1 MESYQKK
8 QWIYKSILITVIA
21 MCITFL
27 AAYYYAYY
35 NMENNYFFVTGKM
48 NKESE
53 ESVDN
58 VSTALKDFRKLID
71 EYYIWDIDEDKVLDE
86 TIKGYVNGL
95 GDEYSEYMT
104 AEDWEEYQTNAL
116 GNYVGIGIY
125 MGQDKN
131 DNVVIISP
139 MEESPAEA
147 ADLQAGDVI
156 VEVDGESVAG
166 QDTSTVASK
175 VKGEEGT
182 TVNLKIER
190 DNEYKNVDVERKAI
204 KVYHVK
210 GEMKENSIGYIKLST
225 FDEGCSNEFKT
236 EFEKIQEQGAQKLI
250 IDLRD
255 NTGGLVEEA
264 LQIADMMLPK
274 GDTMLITVDN
284 KGNRE
289 VNKSKNAPI
298 INMDIVVLVN
308 GYSASASEILVGA
321 LKDNER
327 AKIIGTKTYGK
338 GVIQNVFSLADG
350 SVLKLT
356 TAEYQTPNEV
366 KIHKIGIEPDE
377 VVELVEEPK
386 GEPEIDEQLNRA
398 MEILK
403 Q

>member
-8 QWIYKSILITVIA
+8 QWIYRSILITIVAI
-21 MCITFL
+21 CITFIGTYYF
-27 AAYYYAYY
+27 AYHYL
-35 NMENNYFFVTGKM
+35 EHNYFFVSGKI
-48 NKESE
+48 SE
-53 ESVDN
+53 ESEKSVDD
-58 VSTALKDFRKLID
+58 VDDALKDFRKLID
-71 EYYIWDIDEDKVLDE
+71 QYYIGEIDEDKILNE
-86 TIKGYVNGL
+86 TIKGYINGL

-125 MGQDKN
+125 MGLDKN

-156 VEVDGESVAG
+156 VEVNGESVVG
-166 QDTSTVASK
+166 QDTATVASK

-182 TVNLKIER
+182 TVNLKIAR
-190 DNEYKNVDVERKAI
+190 DDEYKTVDVERKAI

-210 GEMKENSIGYIKLST
+210 GEMKENDIGYLKLST
-225 FDEGCSNEFKT
+225 FDEGCSDEFKT
-236 EFEKIQEQGAQKLI
+236 EFGKIQAEGAKKLI
-250 IDLRD
+250 LDLRD

-264 LQIADMMLPK
+264 LQIADMILPK
-274 GDTMLITVDN
+274 DNTMLITMDS
-284 KGNRE
+284 KKNRE
-289 VNKSKNAPI
+289 ITKAKQDPI
-298 INMDIVVLVN
+298 IDMDMVVLVN

-321 LKDNER
+321 LKDNGK
-327 AKIIGTKTYGK
+327 AKIVGTKTYGK

-356 TAEYQTPNEV
+356 TAEYYTPNEI
-366 KIHKIGIEPDE
+366 KIHKKGIEPDE
-377 VVELVEEPK
+377 TVELVQQTEGEEV
-386 GEPEIDEQLNRA
+386 DEQLNRA
-398 MEILK
+398 IEILN